1 MKKIL
6 YMCGIVMITVLLSS
20 CSTTEKKEEETNNTY
35 SHENRNTDME
45 KDIANEK
52 DAVTEEETV
61 SADEGSI
68 VRIPDVYERE
78 EENVCFEAEIHCA
91 DSAKNGSVEIPAI
104 QLQFLNRDKVA
115 DAILKD
121 IVIVDESSSEWM
133 AEDGSS
139 FTVFL
144 YSGEQQQSLDI
155 QPYRASYDTDY
166 YRSYLYH
173 AFDLERNAEQFATS
187 GQLSFM
193 TPDEALKDI
202 LNLLSDMDVEP
213 GSAPDD
219 IYYVL
224 DCQTL
229 SEEEY
234 VMDMDGNVDYSAYK
248 SSWTKE
254 DEAYYFCIWQTY
266 GGIRIHCPNI
276 EFIEKYEDFN
286 APIQAAISCDGL
298 VYLSLGRTF
307 LLETDGTAQEM
318 ANLDTIADMVIHKF
332 SMIITDASYRI
343 DRMELVYYPEK
354 IRGDEYE
361 MRCAW
366 ILRITEE
373 LPDGGCS
380 SFQMAVDAVS
390 AEELY

>member
-1 MKKIL
+1 L
-6 YMCGIVMITVLLSS
+6 QLCGIVMITMLLSS
-20 CSTTEKKEEETNNTY
+20 CSTTEKKEEEINNTY
-35 SHENRNTDME
+35 SDKNGSTEIE
-45 KDIANEK
+45 KDIPKETNV
-52 DAVTEEETV
+52 DTEEESV
-61 SADEGSI
+61 SINDSLA

-78 EENVCFEAEIHCA
+78 EENVCFEAEVHCA
-91 DSAKNGSVEIPAI
+91 ESAKNGNIEIPAI
-104 QLQFLNRDKVA
+104 QLQFLNRDRVA

-133 AEDGSS
+133 TEDGSIS
-139 FTVFL
+139 TVFL
-144 YSGEQQQSLDI
+144 YSGEQQQSLEI

-173 AFDLERNAEQFATS
+173 AFDLERNAEKYATS

-193 TPDEALKDI
+193 TPDEALKDVI
-202 LNLLSDMDVEP
+202 NLLSDMGVEL
-213 GSAPDD
+213 GSEPDD
-219 IYYVL
+219 TYYVL

-234 VMDMDGNVDYSAYK
+234 AIDIDGNVDYAAYK
-248 SSWTKE
+248 SSWTEE
-254 DEAYYFCIWQTY
+254 DEAYYFCVWQTY

-276 EFIEKYEDFN
+276 EFIDKYEDFN
-286 APIQAAISCDGL
+286 APIQAAISRDEL
-298 VYLSLGRTF
+298 LYLSLGRTF
-307 LLETDGTAQEM
+307 LMEADGKVQEM
-318 ANLDTIADMVIHKF
+318 ADLDTIADTVIHKF

-343 DRMELVYYPEK
+343 DHMELVYYPEK
-354 IRGDEYE
+354 TRGDAYE

-373 LPDGGCS
+373 LPDGGSS